1 MNPKLLSI
9 YSQTCV
15 KTCVSSRILLTWR
28 PSSKPSPGTVA
39 GGEEPQHPKE
49 FEPRQGC
56 LTHCSHFH
64 SFKGG
69 GLYNEIKAIL
79 TNDRACALLCEVNPG
94 LPQSNQ
100 VKICFRLCLMW
111 RQTLP
116 SAWGS
121 ANQPPF
127 PRLPEVATWIS
138 HLFITTTP
146 FNRSFCFPVLTIIS
160 VSIL

>member
-1 MNPKLLSI
+1 M
-9 YSQTCV
+9 
-15 KTCVSSRILLTWR
+15 SSHILLTWR
-28 PSSKPSPGTVA
+28 SSSKPSPGTVV
-39 GGEEPQHPKE
+39 GGEPQHPKE
-49 FEPRQGC
+49 SEPRQGC
-56 LTHCSHFH
+56 LTRCSHLH
-64 SFKGG
+64 SFKGDR
-69 GLYNEIKAIL
+69 LYNEIKVKHKIL
-79 TNDRACALLCEVNPG
+79 TNYGARALLREVNPG

-100 VKICFRLCLMW
+100 VKICFRLCLVQW
-111 RQTLP
+111 QTLP

-127 PRLPEVATWIS
+127 PRFPEVATWIS